1 MLGNKCLL
9 RKLSSGDM
17 DAIDAVYHRACLTR
31 FYRKAETVGCDMT
44 ESYKTQVIRAHVL
57 NALLDYIEDKRGS
70 GTTLAMADLT
80 SLYDKRLAALGFS
93 HVKCNTTRLRED
105 IERLIP
111 DIKPV
116 VQKNRFWHLVF
127 DDDLSK
133 AVADMKDNTSND
145 VSTLHKAAKILRK
158 EYLNIS
164 HAFTGSFSNPS
175 DNEDESLPP
184 TLKSF
189 LHMLLDGPGIDQ
201 PLPVSQMSKVI
212 TSIGQQIIFNSVER
226 RSKKPG
232 NIPRHIRDRET
243 PAALY
248 LAMKLYL
255 KSGSKSVINVLHQR
269 GLCIPMTA

>member
-1 MLGNKCLL
+1 
-9 RKLSSGDM
+9 
-17 DAIDAVYHRACLTR
+17 
-31 FYRKAETVGCDMT
+31 
-44 ESYKTQVIRAHVL
+44 
-57 NALLDYIEDKRGS
+57 
-70 GTTLAMADLT
+70 
-80 SLYDKRLAALGFS
+80 
-93 HVKCNTTRLRED
+93 
-105 IERLIP
+105 
-111 DIKPV
+111 
-116 VQKNRFWHLVF
+116 
-127 DDDLSK
+127 
-133 AVADMKDNTSND
+133 MKDNTSND

-201 PLPVSQMSKVI
+201 PLPVSQMSEVI
-212 TSIGQQIIFNSVER
+212 TSIGQQIILNSVER
-226 RSKKPG
+226 RSTKPG

-269 GLCIPMTA
+269 GLCISYDRLRMLSTDIANSVIGQWEQVGVVVPPQAIKDVFTTGGFDNIDHNPSYTTAKSALHGTCISIHQLFSSDT